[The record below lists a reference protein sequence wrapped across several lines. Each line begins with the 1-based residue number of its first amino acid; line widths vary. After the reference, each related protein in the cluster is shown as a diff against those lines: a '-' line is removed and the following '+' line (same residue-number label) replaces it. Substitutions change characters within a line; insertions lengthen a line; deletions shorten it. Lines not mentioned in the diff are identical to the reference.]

1 MDAGHQ
7 ELHKGLDF
15 YRFKLSL
22 HYWWGLWWGNTLFT
36 ELKSC
41 FETEEVM
48 LTSDRF
54 TEYCPLDF
62 NGFFEHFNFLDY
74 YLFVCD
80 VLIYRAALYKVLI
93 VELVERNYNFVD
105 WRFCWFFLKWSRF
118 FFKLFTKAYIFW

>member
-1 MDAGHQ
+1 
-7 ELHKGLDF
+7 
-15 YRFKLSL
+15 
-22 HYWWGLWWGNTLFT
+22 
-36 ELKSC
+36 
-41 FETEEVM
+41 M

-80 VLIYRAALYKVLI
+80 DWIYRAALYKVLI

-105 WRFCWFFLKWSRF
+105 
-118 FFKLFTKAYIFW
+118 